1 MFLKQVLEFK
11 LPSCSPLF
19 MNALTID
26 IGDNVSDSMN
36 ADPTASSGIGGPRP
50 LPALDISGPD

>member
-1 MFLKQVLEFK
+1 
-11 LPSCSPLF
+11 

-26 IGDNVSDSMN
+26 IGDNVSDPMN